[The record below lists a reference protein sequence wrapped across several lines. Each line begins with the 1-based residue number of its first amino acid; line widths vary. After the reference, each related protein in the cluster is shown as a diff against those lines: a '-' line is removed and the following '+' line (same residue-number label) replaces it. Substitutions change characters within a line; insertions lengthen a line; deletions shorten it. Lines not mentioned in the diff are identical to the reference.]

1 LGILGYREW
10 VESVYFLVCCGF
22 PRNGYLWE
30 RPERAERH
38 GVSPPERRVPSLTLL
53 TIGNIVVNVAKS
65 YTYDVQ
71 LEIKSGAR
79 WIQVARESF
88 FEPAPGRLGERIP
101 RDFLPLFCG
110 FFQLLAV
117 DPTPGI
123 REPKVS

>member
-1 LGILGYREW
+1 
-10 VESVYFLVCCGF
+10 VYFLIRLRVFHEVGTCGKD
-22 PRNGYLWE
+22 RSEQKDG
-30 RPERAERH
+30 
-38 GVSPPERRVPSLTLL
+38 GVSAPERRVPSLTFLL
-53 TIGNIVVNVAKS
+53 TIGNIVVNVAKR

-71 LEIKSGAR
+71 LEINSGAR
-79 WIQVARESF
+79 WIQLACESF

-101 RDFLPLFCG
+101 RDFLPPFCG